1 MTPISTA
8 TSSDARLPNPRIS
21 FTARYFSGYRLL
33 LRLAV
38 RRERIIAPVTVIIFV
53 ILDLATAASIASMY
67 PTAEKRRELAAG
79 PGANSAFRFLLGDT
93 IHIDSTASAVVW
105 RAGLFMIAAVGVCA
119 VLMVVRGTRKEEELG
134 RVELIRAG
142 VVGPLAPL
150 AAAAT
155 VAAAFSVVVGLAMSL
170 VLIPFGGGGVAVLV
184 VFAQYAGTGL
194 AAVGLGMLTAQV
206 AATSH
211 IANLVGSAIVVLGYL
226 LRGVPDATGGWAW
239 LRWVSPVGWAE
250 LADPFG
256 ADNLVPFMASL
267 GLLVLGA
274 GSAAWVSMRRDL
286 GGGIIAPRAGPEG
299 TARIPTVEALAARLS
314 APLLRSWA
322 AGLATYAL
330 VVGFMQPSVEQLA
343 EGNDVFQQVLTAQPG
358 DIGLGTVFA
367 VTMLSVLGVVASA
380 WVVNLA
386 ERLRAEE
393 AGSRT
398 EVILATPTSRG
409 RYFLASAAVAALGL
423 VVVIAV
429 AAAGMVIGNG
439 IAGGGWVTP
448 TVHIAQTAAVLL
460 PAALVIGALVLA
472 LYAFRPVLVHLGWPI
487 VVAALFLGPLSGM
500 FELPQWV
507 CDISPF
513 THVPLVPVEP
523 MRWLPIVVMA
533 LVSAAI
539 VAGGWSRFRWRDV
552 G

>member
-194 AAVGLGMLTAQV
+194 IVNVTTLDGPDGPRLVATWVWQPGVVDEDTVTSWADRWVAELTA
-206 AATSH
+206 A
-211 IANLVGSAIVVLGYL
+211 
-226 LRGVPDATGGWAW
+226 
-239 LRWVSPVGWAE
+239 
-250 LADPFG
+250 
-256 ADNLVPFMASL
+256 
-267 GLLVLGA
+267 
-274 GSAAWVSMRRDL
+274 
-286 GGGIIAPRAGPEG
+286 
-299 TARIPTVEALAARLS
+299 
-314 APLLRSWA
+314 
-322 AGLATYAL
+322 
-330 VVGFMQPSVEQLA
+330 
-343 EGNDVFQQVLTAQPG
+343 
-358 DIGLGTVFA
+358 
-367 VTMLSVLGVVASA
+367 
-380 WVVNLA
+380 
-386 ERLRAEE
+386 
-393 AGSRT
+393 
-398 EVILATPTSRG
+398 
-409 RYFLASAAVAALGL
+409 
-423 VVVIAV
+423 
-429 AAAGMVIGNG
+429 
-439 IAGGGWVTP
+439 
-448 TVHIAQTAAVLL
+448 TAAS
-460 PAALVIGALVLA
+460 GAPTDTVNT
-472 LYAFRPVLVHLGWPI
+472 VNTDEGEH
-487 VVAALFLGPLSGM
+487 
-500 FELPQWV
+500 
-507 CDISPF
+507 
-513 THVPLVPVEP
+513 
-523 MRWLPIVVMA
+523 
-533 LVSAAI
+533 
-539 VAGGWSRFRWRDV
+539 
-552 G
+552 